1 MRESD
6 RRKHPRVSQNF
17 QVKLLK
23 EGLERSLQGTSVNL
37 SQGGAFIKTKNWQS
51 FKVREH
57 AAVAF
62 FLPPKF
68 TGQDKTIGLQ
78 GDAVVARV
86 DKKNKGIGVKFTR
99 NLKQFEPIDALDV
112 AS

>member
-1 MRESD
+1 M
-6 RRKHPRVSQNF
+6 
-17 QVKLLK
+17 KLQK
-23 EGLERSLQGTSVNL
+23 KGQDRSLQGTSVNM

-57 AAVAF
+57 AVVAF

-86 DKKNKGIGVKFTR
+86 DKKNKGIGVEFIR
-99 NLKQFEPIDALDV
+99 NLKQFEPINALDV
-112 AS
+112 ASRI